1 MELIVLLIRLCGN
14 DVKAHVLH
22 VSLQRGL
29 VLGIRPGDLQNV
41 LVTAV
46 HNADLRTAQGQVN
59 PMQLVGS

>member
-29 VLGIRPGDLQNV
+29 VLDICPGDLQIV

-46 HNADLRTAQGQVN
+46 HNADLRTTQGQVN
-59 PMQLVGS
+59 AMQLVGS